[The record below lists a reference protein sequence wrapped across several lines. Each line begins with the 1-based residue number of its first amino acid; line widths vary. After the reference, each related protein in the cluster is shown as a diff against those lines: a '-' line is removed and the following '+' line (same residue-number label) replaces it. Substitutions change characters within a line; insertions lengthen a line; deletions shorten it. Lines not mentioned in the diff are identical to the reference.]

1 VTAVAE
7 IDAAAAAPEPAAAR
21 KIWLCADDYGI
32 APGVN
37 AAIRDLVGRGRL
49 NATSAMVVAP
59 SLTPSEAAALSG
71 LNAGGRRVA
80 IGLHLTLT
88 APFRPLTSGFA
99 PLVAGRFLTIQAM
112 MRLAVLRRL
121 DRAAIAA
128 EARAQ
133 LAAFAAA
140 FGRPPDFVD
149 GHQHVHVFPQVRD
162 AVLAA
167 VKDMAPAAWMRQCGS
182 VTSASP
188 LSDPKAMVLNA
199 FSRGFVRRARAAGVK
214 VNPAFAG
221 TYTFR
226 PDADFAALFPR
237 FLDGLPADGVVM
249 CHPGIVDAE
258 LERLDPLTTLRQREY
273 DYLGGET
280 FPNVLAQQGV
290 TLG

>member
-1 VTAVAE
+1 MAGIE
-7 IDAAAAAPEPAAAR
+7 SAAAARGPAGSR

-37 AAIRDLVGRGRL
+37 SAIRDLVARGRL

-59 SLTPSEAAALSG
+59 SLTPSQAAALGG
-71 LNAGGRRVA
+71 LNADSRRVA

-88 APFRPLTSGFA
+88 APFRPLTRGFA
-99 PLVAGRFLTIQAM
+99 PRAEGQFLPIQAM

-133 LAAFAAA
+133 LAAFATL

-149 GHQHVHVFPQVRD
+149 GHQHVHVLPQVRD
-162 AVLAA
+162 AVLVA
-167 VKDMAPAAWMRQCGS
+167 VKDAAPNAWMRQCGGVS
-182 VTSASP
+182 TASP
-188 LSDPKAMVLNA
+188 LSDPKAMVLNW
-199 FSRGFVRRARAAGVK
+199 FSRGFKRRARKAGVT

-221 TYTFR
+221 TYTFS

-237 FLDGLPADGVVM
+237 FLDRLPAESVVM

-273 DYLGGET
+273 DYLRGDA
-280 FPNVLAQQGV
+280 FPNVLTQQGV

>member
-1 VTAVAE
+1 MAVIE
-7 IDAAAAAPEPAAAR
+7 SAAAARGPAGSR

-37 AAIRDLVGRGRL
+37 SAIRDLVARGRL

-59 SLTPSEAAALSG
+59 SLTPSQAAALGG
-71 LNAGGRRVA
+71 LNADSRRVA

-99 PLVAGRFLTIQAM
+99 PRAEEQFLPIQAM

-133 LAAFAAA
+133 LAAFATL

-149 GHQHVHVFPQVRD
+149 GHQHVHVLPQVRD
-162 AVLAA
+162 AVLVA
-167 VKDMAPAAWMRQCGS
+167 VKDVAPNAWMRQCGS
-182 VTSASP
+182 IATASP
-188 LSDPKAMVLNA
+188 LSDPKAMVLNW
-199 FSRGFVRRARAAGVK
+199 FSRGFKRRARKAGVK

-221 TYTFR
+221 TYTFL
-226 PDADFAALFPR
+226 PDADFAMLFPR
-237 FLDGLPADGVVM
+237 FLDGLPADSVVM

-273 DYLGGET
+273 DYLRGDV
-280 FPNVLAQQGV
+280 FPNVLTQQGV

>member
-1 VTAVAE
+1 VAA
-7 IDAAAAAPEPAAAR
+7 IDAAAAALEPARFR

-37 AAIRDLVGRGRL
+37 TAIRDLVAHGRL

-59 SLTPSEAAALSG
+59 SLTPAAATALDH
-71 LNAGGRRVA
+71 LNIGGARVA

-99 PLVAGRFLTIQAM
+99 PLVEGKFLTIQAM

-128 EARAQ
+128 EAKAQ
-133 LAAFAAA
+133 LAAFATL

-149 GHQHVHVFPQVRD
+149 GHQHIHVFPQVRE

-167 VKDMAPAAWMRQCGS
+167 VKEAAPNAWMRQCGS
-182 VTSASP
+182 VAFASP
-188 LSDPKAMVLNA
+188 LSDPKAMVLNW
-199 FSRGFVRRARAAGVK
+199 FSRGFVRRARAAGVR

-237 FLDGLPADGVVM
+237 FLDALPAESVIM

-273 DYLGGET
+273 DYLRGEA
-280 FPNVLAQQGV
+280 FPKALERQRV
-290 TLG
+290 TLS